1 MNESLKPR
9 SDARLV
15 RSLLLP
21 VAILVV
27 SIVAWF
33 VVTRTETPA
42 PPIPQP
48 PPVEVNR
55 TKEFYDSTLQPLV
68 DENQR
73 ANLAAVERCLARIG
87 DSFTKYRK
95 GIKPFSDDITSMGT
109 RFGILRRMP
118 ANWWYEDGR
127 IQQYVQ
133 TKFETHI
140 FGEKQLNDDLTLALT
155 SLRDEIYANRSQLL
169 ASVKLAVSESDFPE
183 LAIPDYK
190 AFDDQVNQLLVEF
203 SSNRAKDSVYH
214 GIATMVTSEVAV
226 FVVNQIITRVVT
238 AIGTSAAASAATA
251 GGATA
256 GGAAAGA
263 GGGSLGGP
271 VGTAIGLGVGLV
283 VGILV
288 DWWMTE
294 NFKATLESDLNKYLT
309 DLHDGIIEGVNGE
322 PGLRDALQDF
332 GTDYNKAQ
340 GLTFQRLLLGGLR

>member
-33 VVTRTETPA
+33 VVARTQTA
-42 PPIPQP
+42 VPPVPQP

-68 DENQR
+68 DENRQ
-73 ANLAAVERCLARIG
+73 ANLAAVERCLTRIG
-87 DSFTKYRK
+87 DSFTKYRN

-127 IQQYVQ
+127 IQKYVQ
-133 TKFETHI
+133 AKFETHI
-140 FGEKQLNDDLTLALT
+140 FGEKQLNDDLTSALA
-155 SLRDEIYANRSQLL
+155 SLRDEIHANRNQLL
-169 ASVKLAVSESDFPE
+169 ASVKLAVSDSDFPN
-183 LAIPDYK
+183 LTIPDYK
-190 AFDDQVNQLLVEF
+190 AFDEQVNQLLVEF

-214 GIATMVTSEVAV
+214 GIATLVTSEVAAI
-226 FVVNQIITRVVT
+226 VVTQIITRVVT
-238 AIGTSAAASAATA
+238 AIGTSAAASAAA
-251 GGATA
+251 GGGATA

-263 GGGSLGGP
+263 GGGSFGGP

-288 DWWMTE
+288 DWWMTD
-294 NFKATLESDLNKYLT
+294 NFKATLETDLKKYLT
-309 DLHDGIIEGVNGE
+309 DLHDGIIEGVNGQ
-322 PGLRDALQDF
+322 PGLRTSLQNF
-332 GTDYNKAQ
+332 CADYNNAQ
-340 GLTFQRLLLGGLR
+340 DATFRQMLLGESR

>member
-1 MNESLKPR
+1 MNESPKPR
-9 SDARLV
+9 SDARFV

-21 VAILVV
+21 GAILVV

-33 VVTRTETPA
+33 IVTRTQTSV
-42 PPIPQP
+42 PPIPDP

-55 TKEFYDSTLQPLV
+55 TKEFLESTLQPLV
-68 DENQR
+68 DENQL
-73 ANLAAVERCLARIG
+73 ANLVAVERCLTRID

-109 RFGILRRMP
+109 RFGILTRMP

-133 TKFETHI
+133 AKFESHI

-155 SLRDEIYANRSQLL
+155 SLRDEIQANRSELL
-169 ASVKLAVSESDFPE
+169 ASVKLAISESDFPN

-190 AFDDQVNQLLVEF
+190 AFDQQVNRLLVEF
-203 SSNRAKDSVYH
+203 SSNRARDSVYH
-214 GIATMVTSEVAV
+214 GIATMVTSEVAAI
-226 FVVNQIITRVVT
+226 VVTQIITRVVT
-238 AIGTSAAASAATA
+238 AIGTSAATSAAA
-251 GGATA
+251 GGGATA

-294 NFKATLESDLNKYLT
+294 NFKATLEADLNKYLT
-309 DLHDGIIEGVNGE
+309 DLRNGIVDGVNGE
-322 PGLRDALQDF
+322 PGLRNALESF
-332 GTDYNKAQ
+332 CADYNNAQ
-340 GLTFQRLLLGGLR
+340 SSTFHQMLLGESG

>member
-15 RSLLLP
+15 RSLVLP

-33 VVTRTETPA
+33 VVTRTQTPV
-42 PPIPQP
+42 PPVPQP

-73 ANLAAVERCLARIG
+73 ANLVAIERCLSRID
-87 DSFTKYRK
+87 DSFTIYRK

-109 RFGILRRMP
+109 RFGILTRMP

-127 IQQYVQ
+127 IQRFVQ

-140 FGEKQLNDDLTLALT
+140 FGEKQLNDDLTSALA
-155 SLRDEIYANRSQLL
+155 SLRDEIHANRNQLL
-169 ASVKLAVSESDFPE
+169 ASVKLAVFESDFPS
-183 LAIPDYK
+183 LAIPDYRS
-190 AFDDQVNQLLVEF
+190 FDEQVNQLLLEF

-214 GIATMVTSEVAV
+214 GIATMVTSEVAAL
-226 FVVNQIITRVVT
+226 VVTQIITRVVT
-238 AIGTSAAASAATA
+238 AIGTSAATSAAA
-251 GGATA
+251 GGGATA

-294 NFKATLESDLNKYLT
+294 NFKATLEKDLNTYLT
-309 DLHDGIIEGVNGE
+309 NLRDGIIEGVNGE
-322 PGLRDALQDF
+322 PGLREALQDF
-332 GTDYNKAQ
+332 GTHYNKAQ
-340 GLTFQRLLLGGLR
+340 DETFHRMLLGDVR